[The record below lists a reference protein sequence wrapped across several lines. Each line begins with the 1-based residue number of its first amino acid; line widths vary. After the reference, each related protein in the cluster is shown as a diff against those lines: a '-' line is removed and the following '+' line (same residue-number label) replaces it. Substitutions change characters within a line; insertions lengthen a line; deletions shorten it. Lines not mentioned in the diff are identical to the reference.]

1 MNFALRFLAVV
12 AVLLG
17 GAGLA
22 VAAERV
28 ALVIGNGSYEGVSTL
43 ANPVND
49 AQDIAAKLKELGFSV
64 VEGYDLGKRAMEE
77 KIGEFSDRLEGSDAA
92 VLYYAG
98 HGIAVQKRNFIVPI
112 SMRPPNSSS
121 NRSRLTTLPS

>member
-1 MNFALRFLAVV
+1 MLF
-12 AVLLG
+12 G

-77 KIGEFSDRLEGSDAA
+77 KVGEFSDRLEGSDAA

-121 NRSRLTTLPS
+121 NRSRLTTSPS